1 MNNLHLIELSQYEK
15 PVVSEEKN
23 RDWVGIGEDNNY
35 YQQLIDCFMNSTTN
49 KSVITGISQQIYGK
63 GLDATDSN
71 QKPEQYAAMKGL
83 FKPDCLRKICLDL
96 KMLGEASL
104 QVTYKGKKVDTVS
117 HFPRETLRAE
127 KMDESGKVKNYYYA
141 PDWSDVT
148 KATELTKIP
157 VFGSKGTGN
166 EIFVIKRYIPSFY
179 YYSPADY
186 ATSYAVLESE
196 IADYLI
202 NESQCSFNSRTI
214 VNFNSG
220 IPSEEKMQQLK
231 NQVIN
236 RLTGSQGEKVIV
248 AFNHNSEQKTTVDS
262 IPVQQAPELYEYLS
276 EECSKKIML
285 THRVTSPLL
294 IGLRDMSGGGL
305 GNNQDE
311 IIAAQRLFTNTTIK
325 PYQELICDSLD
336 EILQV
341 NGVSLNLYF
350 KTSDPLEFIEVADVS
365 NDEVKEEETG
375 VKEEDDL
382 FTKMEMMASKASS
395 PDLSD
400 EVFDSVLHGL
410 NGEVMSSEWEIA
422 DIRDVNEDNADVE
435 EWAGNVLEMKFA
447 EAVKSDTPL
456 KNNPEGYSIL
466 DKSYYKVRYK
476 YDVGTKKGSKS
487 KSRKFCEAMM
497 SRSKRGVVYRLE
509 DIDKASRE
517 MNFKAAEL
525 PMHNG
530 QKYDLFKFKG
540 GIYCRHKWREVLY
553 KMKIDA
559 ALDGKKGSK
568 KLGDYDVVKEIPK
581 SYKAKPRGHKRAAKA
596 ERTRSDR
603 GAYPTGK

>member
-15 PVVSEEKN
+15 PVVTEEKN

-35 YQQLIDCFMNSTTN
+35 YQELIDCFMNSTTN
-49 KSVITGISQQIYGK
+49 KSVITGIAQQIYGK
-63 GLDATDSN
+63 GLDATDSSK
-71 QKPEQYAAMKGL
+71 KPEQYATMKGL

-104 QVTYKGKKVDTVS
+104 QVSYSGKKVASVT

-127 KMDESGKVKNYYYA
+127 KMDKSGKVKNYYYA
-141 PDWSDVT
+141 PDWTEVT

-166 EIFVIKRYIPSFY
+166 EIFIIKRYIPSFY

-196 IADYLI
+196 ISDYLI
-202 NESQCSFNSRTI
+202 NESQHSFSPRGI
-214 VNFNSG
+214 INFNSG
-220 IPSEEKMQQLK
+220 IPSEEKMIQIK
-231 NQVIN
+231 NQIKN
-236 RLTGSQGEKVIV
+236 QMTGSEGEKLIV
-248 AFNHNSEQKTTVDS
+248 SFNHNAEQKATVDAV
-262 IPVQQAPELYEYLS
+262 PVQQAPELYQYLS

-305 GNNQDE
+305 GSNEDE

-325 PYQELICDSLD
+325 PYQELICDSLSQ
-336 EILQV
+336 ILEV

-350 KTSDPLEFIEVADVS
+350 KTSDPLEFIEVKDID

-375 VKEEDDL
+375 VKKEVDEIAEL
-382 FTKMEMMASKASS
+382 EMMASKATTT
-395 PDLSD
+395 DLPN
-400 EVFDSVLHGL
+400 EVYDIVLEGL
-410 NGEVMSSEWEIA
+410 KGEVIDSEKWEVA
-422 DIRDVNEDNADVE
+422 DVRDVDEKNISVDDWAENTIELNLSETIDDKED
-435 EWAGNVLEMKFA
+435 GF
-447 EAVKSDTPL
+447 ST
-456 KNNPEGYSIL
+456 L

-476 YDVGTKKGSKS
+476 YVVGSKKKYKKGN
-487 KSRKFCEAMM
+487 KSRPFCEAMM
-497 SRSKRGVVYRLE
+497 ARTRQGIVYRLE

-530 QKYDLFKFKG
+530 QKYDLFRFKG
-540 GIYCRHKWREVLY
+540 GIYCRHSFREVLF
-553 KMKIDA
+553 KLKQPLINK
-559 ALDGKKGSK
+559 GKKSNKISDHK
-568 KLGDYDVVKEIPK
+568 KVSSIPNT
-581 SYKAKPRGHKRAAKA
+581 YKPKPRGRQQAKKA
-596 ERTRSDR
+596 PVNMPKQ
-603 GAYPTGK
+603 GAY

>member
-15 PVVSEEKN
+15 PVVTEEKN

-35 YQQLIDCFMNSTTN
+35 YQELIDCFMNSTTN
-49 KSVITGISQQIYGK
+49 KSVITGIAQQIYGK
-63 GLDATDSN
+63 GLDATDSSK
-71 QKPEQYAAMKGL
+71 KPEQYAAMKGL

-104 QVTYKGKKVDTVS
+104 QVSYSGKKVASVT

-127 KMDESGKVKNYYYA
+127 KMDKSGKVKNYYYA
-141 PDWSDVT
+141 PDWTEVT

-166 EIFVIKRYIPSFY
+166 EIFIIKRYIPSFY

-196 IADYLI
+196 ISDYLI
-202 NESQCSFNSRTI
+202 NESQHSFSPRGI
-214 VNFNSG
+214 INFNSG
-220 IPSEEKMQQLK
+220 IPSEEKMIQIK
-231 NQVIN
+231 NQIKN
-236 RLTGSQGEKVIV
+236 QMTGSEGEKLIV
-248 AFNHNSEQKTTVDS
+248 SFNHNAEQKATVDAV
-262 IPVQQAPELYEYLS
+262 PVQQAPELYQYLS

-305 GNNQDE
+305 GSNEDE

-325 PYQELICDSLD
+325 PYQELICDSLSQ
-336 EILQV
+336 ILEV

-350 KTSDPLEFIEVADVS
+350 KTSDPLEFIEVKDIE

-382 FTKMEMMASKASS
+382 FTKMEMMASKATTT
-395 PDLSD
+395 DLPN
-400 EVFDSVLHGL
+400 EVYDIVLEGL
-410 NGEVMSSEWEIA
+410 KGEVIDSEKWEVA
-422 DIRDVNEDNADVE
+422 DVRDVDEKNISVDDWAENTIELNLSETIDDKED
-435 EWAGNVLEMKFA
+435 GF
-447 EAVKSDTPL
+447 ST
-456 KNNPEGYSIL
+456 L

-476 YDVGTKKGSKS
+476 YVVGSKKKYKKGN
-487 KSRKFCEAMM
+487 KSRPFCEAMM
-497 SRSKRGVVYRLE
+497 ARTRQGIVYRLE

-530 QKYDLFKFKG
+530 QKYDLFRFKG
-540 GIYCRHKWREVLY
+540 GIYCRHSFREVLF
-553 KMKIDA
+553 KLKQPLINK
-559 ALDGKKGSK
+559 GKKSNKISDHK
-568 KLGDYDVVKEIPK
+568 KVSSIPNT
-581 SYKAKPRGHKRAAKA
+581 YKPKPRGRQQAKKA
-596 ERTRSDR
+596 PVNMPKQ
-603 GAYPTGK
+603 GAY

>member
-1 MNNLHLIELSQYEK
+1 MNNVHLLELSQYEK
-15 PVVSEEKN
+15 PIVTEEKN
-23 RDWVGIGEDNNY
+23 RDWIGIGDNNDY
-35 YQQLIDCFMNSTTN
+35 YQNLIDAYMNSTTN
-49 KSVITGISQQIYGK
+49 RSVITGIGQQIYGR

-71 QKPEQYAAMKGL
+71 KKPEQFAQMKGL
-83 FKPDCLRKICLDL
+83 LKPDCLRKVCLDL

-104 QVTYKGKKVDTVS
+104 QVSYKGKKIASIS

-127 KMDESGKVKNYYYA
+127 KMNDKGQIENYYYA
-141 PDWSDVT
+141 PDWTKVT
-148 KATELTKIP
+148 QATELTKMP
-157 VFGSKGTGN
+157 VFGSKNSGN
-166 EIFVIKRYIPSFY
+166 EIYVIKKYIPSYY

-186 ATSYAVLESE
+186 STSYPVLESE

-202 NESQCSFNSRTI
+202 NETMSSFNSRTI

-220 IPSEEKMQQLK
+220 VPSEEKMQEIK
-231 NQVIN
+231 SQVLN
-236 RLTGSQGEKVIV
+236 RLTGANGEKVIV
-248 AFNHNSEQKTTVDS
+248 AFNHNAEQKTTIDS
-262 IPVQQAPELYEYLS
+262 LPVQQAPELYEYLS
-276 EECSKKIML
+276 EECKRMILL

-294 IGLRDMSGGGL
+294 IGLRDMGGSGL
-305 GNNQDE
+305 GSNEDE
-311 IIAAQRLFTNTTIK
+311 IRTAQRLFSNTTIK
-325 PYQELICDSLD
+325 PYQDLICDALD
-336 EILQV
+336 EILEK
-341 NGVSLNLYF
+341 NGISLNLYF
-350 KTSDPLEFIEVADVS
+350 KTSDPLEFIDVEVN
-365 NDEVKEEETG
+365 NDEVQEEETG
-375 VKEEDDL
+375 VKEDDFSKL
-382 FTKMEMMASKASS
+382 EMMASKPPEIPEEIYNAVLEGL
-395 PDLSD
+395 DGELMSD
-400 EVFDSVLHGL
+400 
-410 NGEVMSSEWEIA
+410 EWEIA
-422 DIRDVNEDNADVE
+422 DIRDVSEDNTELE
-435 EWAGNVLEMKFA
+435 EWAGDVLHLA

-487 KSRKFCEAMM
+487 KSRRFCEEMM

-509 DIDKASRE
+509 DIDKASRSL
-517 MNFKAAEL
+517 NFKAAEL

-540 GIYCRHKWREVLY
+540 GVYCRHKWREVLY

-603 GAYPTGK
+603 GAYPTSK

>member
-15 PVVSEEKN
+15 PVVTEETN
-23 RDWVGIGEDNNY
+23 RDWVGIGENNDY
-35 YQQLIDCFMNSTTN
+35 YQGLIDAFMNSTTN
-49 KSVITGISQQIYGK
+49 RSVITGISQQIYGK
-63 GLDATDSN
+63 GLQATDASK
-71 QKPEQYAAMKGL
+71 KPEQFAQMKQL
-83 FKPDCLRKICLDL
+83 LKKDDLRRICLDL

-104 QVTYKGKKVDTVS
+104 QVTYKGKKVNKVS

-127 KMDESGKVKNYYYA
+127 KMNDNGEVENYFYA
-141 PDWSDVT
+141 PDWTKVT
-148 KATELTKIP
+148 QTTELTKIP
-157 VFGSKGTGN
+157 VFGTKKSGN
-166 EIFVIKRYIPSFY
+166 EVFIIRRYVTGYY
-179 YYSPADY
+179 YYSPCDY
-186 ATSYAVLESE
+186 STSYPVLESE
-196 IADYLI
+196 ISDYLI

-220 IPSEEKMQQLK
+220 IPSEEKMQTLK

-248 AFNHNSEQKTTVDS
+248 AFNHNAEQKTTVDS

-294 IGLRDMSGGGL
+294 IGLRDGSGGGL
-305 GNNQDE
+305 GSNQDE
-311 IIAAQRLFTNTTIK
+311 IITAQRLFTNTTIK
-325 PYQELICDSLD
+325 PYQELITDALNS
-336 EILQV
+336 ILEC
-341 NGVSLNLYF
+341 NGIALNLYF
-350 KTSDPLEFIEVADVS
+350 ATSDPLEFIDVAEIDNKEVV
-365 NDEVKEEETG
+365 EEETG
-375 VKEEDDL
+375 VKSEYSEL
-382 FTKMEMMASKASS
+382 EMMASKKAEL
-395 PDLSD
+395 PN
-400 EVFDSVLHGL
+400 EVFDTVLEGL
-410 NGEVMSSEWEIA
+410 EGEVMDSEWEIA
-422 DIRDVNEDNADVE
+422 DIRDYNEDNTDLE
-435 EWAGNVLEMKFA
+435 EWAGDVLHLA

-487 KSRKFCEAMM
+487 KSRRFCEEMM
-497 SRSKRGVVYRLE
+497 SRSKRGVVFRLE
-509 DIDKASRE
+509 DIDKASRNL
-517 MNFKAAEL
+517 NFKAAEL

-540 GIYCRHKWREVLY
+540 GVYCRHKWREVLY

-603 GAYPTGK
+603 GAYPTSK

>member
-15 PVVSEEKN
+15 PVVTEEKN

-35 YQQLIDCFMNSTTN
+35 YQELIDCFMNSTTN
-49 KSVITGISQQIYGK
+49 KSVITGIAQQIYGK
-63 GLDATDSN
+63 GLDATDSSK
-71 QKPEQYAAMKGL
+71 KPEQYAAMKGL

-104 QVTYKGKKVDTVS
+104 QVSYSGKKVASVT

-127 KMDESGKVKNYYYA
+127 KMDKSGKVKNYYYA
-141 PDWSDVT
+141 PDWTEVT

-166 EIFVIKRYIPSFY
+166 EIFIIKRYIPSFY

-196 IADYLI
+196 ISDYLI
-202 NESQCSFNSRTI
+202 NESQHSFSPRGI
-214 VNFNSG
+214 INFNSG
-220 IPSEEKMQQLK
+220 IPSEEKMIQIK
-231 NQVIN
+231 NQIKN
-236 RLTGSQGEKVIV
+236 QMTGSEGEKLIV
-248 AFNHNSEQKTTVDS
+248 SFNHNAEQKATVDAV
-262 IPVQQAPELYEYLS
+262 PVQQAPELYQYLS

-305 GNNQDE
+305 GSNEDE

-325 PYQELICDSLD
+325 PYQELICDSLSQ
-336 EILQV
+336 ILEV

-350 KTSDPLEFIEVADVS
+350 KTSDPLEFIEVKDID

-375 VKEEDDL
+375 VKKEVDEIAEL
-382 FTKMEMMASKASS
+382 EMMASKATTT
-395 PDLSD
+395 DLPN
-400 EVFDSVLHGL
+400 EVYDIVLEGL
-410 NGEVMSSEWEIA
+410 KGEVIDSEKWEVA
-422 DIRDVNEDNADVE
+422 DVRDVDEKNISVDDWAENTIELNLSETIDDKED
-435 EWAGNVLEMKFA
+435 GF
-447 EAVKSDTPL
+447 ST
-456 KNNPEGYSIL
+456 L

-476 YDVGTKKGSKS
+476 YVVGSKKKYKKGN
-487 KSRKFCEAMM
+487 KSRPFCEAMM
-497 SRSKRGVVYRLE
+497 ARTRQGIVYRLE

-530 QKYDLFKFKG
+530 QKYDLFRFKG
-540 GIYCRHKWREVLY
+540 GIYCRHSFREVLF
-553 KMKIDA
+553 KLKQPLINK
-559 ALDGKKGSK
+559 GKKSNKISDHK
-568 KLGDYDVVKEIPK
+568 KVSSIPNT
-581 SYKAKPRGHKRAAKA
+581 YKPKPRGRQQAKKA
-596 ERTRSDR
+596 PVNMPKQ
-603 GAYPTGK
+603 GAY

>member
-15 PVVSEEKN
+15 PVVTEEKN

-35 YQQLIDCFMNSTTN
+35 YQELIDCFMNSTTN
-49 KSVITGISQQIYGK
+49 KSVITGIAQQIYGK
-63 GLDATDSN
+63 GLDATDSSK
-71 QKPEQYAAMKGL
+71 KPEQYAAMKGL

-104 QVTYKGKKVDTVS
+104 QVSYSGKKVASVT

-127 KMDESGKVKNYYYA
+127 KMDKSGKVKNYYYA
-141 PDWSDVT
+141 PDWTEVT

-166 EIFVIKRYIPSFY
+166 EIFIIKRYIPSFY

-196 IADYLI
+196 ISDYLI
-202 NESQCSFNSRTI
+202 NESQHSFSPRGI
-214 VNFNSG
+214 INFNSG
-220 IPSEEKMQQLK
+220 IPSEEKMLQIK
-231 NQVIN
+231 NQIKN
-236 RLTGSQGEKVIV
+236 QMTGSEGEKLIV
-248 AFNHNSEQKTTVDS
+248 SFNHNAEQKATVDAV
-262 IPVQQAPELYEYLS
+262 PVQQAPELYQYLS

-305 GNNQDE
+305 GSNEDE

-325 PYQELICDSLD
+325 PYQELICDSLSQ
-336 EILQV
+336 ILEV

-350 KTSDPLEFIEVADVS
+350 KTSDPLEFIEVKDID

-375 VKEEDDL
+375 VKKEVDEIAEL
-382 FTKMEMMASKASS
+382 EMMASKATTT
-395 PDLSD
+395 DLPN
-400 EVFDSVLHGL
+400 EVYDIVLEGL
-410 NGEVMSSEWEIA
+410 KGEVIDSEKWEVA
-422 DIRDVNEDNADVE
+422 DVRDVDEKNISVDDWAENTIELNLSETIDDKED
-435 EWAGNVLEMKFA
+435 GF
-447 EAVKSDTPL
+447 ST
-456 KNNPEGYSIL
+456 L

-476 YDVGTKKGSKS
+476 YVVGSKKKYKKGN
-487 KSRKFCEAMM
+487 KSRPFCEAMM
-497 SRSKRGVVYRLE
+497 ARTRQGIVYRLE

-530 QKYDLFKFKG
+530 QKYDLFRFKG
-540 GIYCRHKWREVLY
+540 GIYCRHSFREVLF
-553 KMKIDA
+553 KLKQPLINK
-559 ALDGKKGSK
+559 GKKSNKISDHK
-568 KLGDYDVVKEIPK
+568 KVSSIPNT
-581 SYKAKPRGHKRAAKA
+581 YKPKPRGRQQAKKA
-596 ERTRSDR
+596 PVNMPKQ
-603 GAYPTGK
+603 GAY